1 MAISAKDVKKLR
13 DMTGSGMMD
22 CKKALTEANGDF
34 DAAIDILRK
43 RGEKVAAKRAD
54 RDSNEGAVIALVNDT
69 RTYGV
74 IVRLSSETDFVA
86 KNDDFVDFATRIAHI
101 ALSNMPEDLAALKAL
116 PMEDNLTVG
125 DKVTEMVGKINEKID
140 VTAYEQVSE
149 DLVADYI
156 HSGNRA
162 GVLIGLSSAAKGD
175 DAYEAG
181 RGVAMHV
188 AAMKP
193 VSVNKDG
200 IDQATIDKELEIGKD
215 LARQEGKPEAIL
227 DKIAQGRLQ
236 KFFRES
242 TLEEQ
247 EYVKSDSKE
256 SVAKYLKG
264 IDKDLKVTQFKHVE
278 LS

>member
-22 CKKALTEANGDF
+22 CKKALAEADGDF
-34 DAAIDILRK
+34 DKAIDVLRK
-43 RGEKVAAKRAD
+43 RGEKVAAKRGD
-54 RDSNEGAVIALVNDT
+54 REANEGAVIAQVNDA
-69 RTYGV
+69 RDFG
-74 IVRLSSETDFVA
+74 IIIRLSSETDFVS
-86 KNDDFVDFATRIAHI
+86 KNEEFVDFANQIAGI
-101 ALSNMPEDLAALKAL
+101 ALENKPADLAALNAL
-116 PMEDNLTVG
+116 PMDGSLTVG
-125 DKVTEMVGKINEKID
+125 EKVLEMVGKINEKIS
-140 VTAYEQVSE
+140 VTAYEQLSAPLVS
-149 DLVADYI
+149 DYI

-162 GVLIGLSSAAKGD
+162 AVLVGLSQGAD

-193 VSVNKDG
+193 TAVNKDG
-200 IDQATIDKELEIGKD
+200 VSQEVIDKELEIGKE

-242 TLEEQ
+242 TLEDQ
-247 EYVKSDSKE
+247 EYVKSSDKS
-256 SVAKYLKG
+256 SVAKYLNSVEKG
-264 IDKDLKVTQFKHVE
+264 LKVTEFKHVT